1 MASTN
6 GSATKVL
13 LTSNNNTMTYQ
24 EEKKMLSEAAEDL
37 QNQLEGIKRDI
48 DALDEKNPTSAAVDQ
63 LIEVIDDSLE
73 NIIEGY
79 SFETGEF
86 NYELHM
92 EYDNRVELE
101 ITDFHNYD
109 GLAQYISEALI
120 DRLQKLKKQ

>member
-6 GSATKVL
+6 GSATKVS
-13 LTSNNNTMTYQ
+13 LTSNNNTMTHQ
-24 EEKKMLSEAAEDL
+24 EEHKMLSEAAQDL
-37 QNQLEGIKRDI
+37 QNQLAGIQRDI
-48 DALDEKNPTSAAVDQ
+48 DALNEKNPAAVAVDQ
-63 LIEVIDDSLE
+63 LVEVIDDALE
-73 NIIEGY
+73 DIIMGY

-92 EYDNRVELE
+92 EYDNRVEVE

-120 DRLQKLKKQ
+120 NKLQNLNK

>member
-1 MASTN
+1 
-6 GSATKVL
+6 
-13 LTSNNNTMTYQ
+13 MTYQ

-48 DALDEKNPTSAAVDQ
+48 DALNEKNPAAVAVDQ
-63 LIEVIDDSLE
+63 LIEIIDDSLE

-86 NYELHM
+86 NYEMHM

-120 DRLQKLKKQ
+120 DKLQNLKKQ

>member
-1 MASTN
+1 
-6 GSATKVL
+6 
-13 LTSNNNTMTYQ
+13 MTYQ
-24 EEKKMLSEAAEDL
+24 EEHKMLSEAAQDL
-37 QNQLEGIKRDI
+37 QNQLAGIQRDI
-48 DALDEKNPTSAAVDQ
+48 DSLNEKNPMAVAIDQ

-120 DRLQKLKKQ
+120 NKLQNLKK